1 MQGFVHGLL
10 IPVIFMSLEE
20 KIASL
25 EPEIRAQVEDYVD
38 FLLSKSSGPDTST
51 MFSHHCDDD
60 IEPEHSCG
68 FSPLVVNMQD
78 RQDAHDKVRDPA
90 GIPGIIMAEEKPLTD
105 GMDSIDFADI
115 NSRFGHVPREEGEK
129 KESESRRRS
138 LDWM

>member
-1 MQGFVHGLL
+1 
-10 IPVIFMSLEE
+10 
-20 KIASL
+20 
-25 EPEIRAQVEDYVD
+25 
-38 FLLSKSSGPDTST
+38 
-51 MFSHHCDDD
+51 
-60 IEPEHSCG
+60 
-68 FSPLVVNMQD
+68 
-78 RQDAHDKVRDPA
+78 VRDPA